1 MKYKLNEQQLNNLIT
16 NSTMRVLSEAMEDE
30 GLGNFL
36 GNLAG
41 RIRNGI
47 NKFSGDFNAAR
58 NNQLYQKRNY
68 DSYQNYGYDPNS
80 RNFDPNTARQY
91 QDAKN
96 AGASRASMGSYATQY
111 GDTVQGA
118 QYGQQQ
124 QGNPQGGQQGG
135 PQNNPQMQQ
144 QPQQQQ
150 PQMDNDQLMQLS
162 NQMQSAL
169 NACKKAG
176 LVMQKNGNNRQF
188 VTKDGSQRTP
198 QQDQLVQAYMQ
209 AYNLWRNG
217 TGAKN
222 QLNISESKLSNIIKE
237 SVKKVLNEIGD
248 TAQGQY
254 MLGRLAAR
262 QAKESGDWNW
272 KCNTTE
278 YPAWQYA
285 QKQLEKKYPN
295 AYDRIA
301 KDIPLNAG
309 AYHQEQL
316 YDEPKYTP
324 KDEYTKRVK
333 DNIRNQ
339 YNDYKQNPNYLDD
352 IK

>member
-1 MKYKLNEQQLNNLIT
+1 MFKQKYCNMKYKLNEQQLNNIIT
-16 NSTMRVLSEAMEDE
+16 KSTIRVLSEAMEDE

-58 NNQLYQKRNY
+58 NNQLYQKRDY

-80 RNFDPNTARQY
+80 RNFDTNTARRY
-91 QDAKN
+91 QDTKN
-96 AGASRASMGSYATQY
+96 AGASRASMGSYSTQY

-118 QYGQQQ
+118 QYGQQ

-150 PQMDNDQLMQLS
+150 PQMDNNQLMQLS

-222 QLNISESKLSNIIKE
+222 QLNISESKLNNIIKE
-237 SVKKVLNEIGD
+237 SVKKVLNEVKKNQKRQGTIEWGD
-248 TAQGQY
+248 DRVNA
-254 MLGRLAAR
+254 
-262 QAKESGDWNW
+262 
-272 KCNTTE
+272 TE
-278 YPAWQYA
+278 DGVD
-285 QKQLEKKYPN
+285 KYGNPMYRVKN
-295 AYDRIA
+295 A
-301 KDIPLNAG
+301 PSNAG
-309 AYHQEQL
+309 R
-316 YDEPKYTP
+316 KC
-324 KDEYTKRVK
+324 KDGSRRVQAFDFRPNK
-333 DNIRNQ
+333 D
-339 YNDYKQNPNYLDD
+339 
-352 IK
+352 